1 MGKKKARGNGQGT
14 AYKRKGCST
23 WTASVVIGWRTP
35 EDDTKKPVP
44 IKRTKGGFKTKK
56 EALVYCDALQKSI
69 QERKHLTLQ
78 AVFEEWKEKYS
89 DRIAAS
95 TMAGYLSAYK
105 HFSALHDILIEN
117 ISAQNLQDCM
127 DLCPAGKRTHQ
138 VMKVIAGLL
147 WGYAFDSNYV
157 ERDITKNLY
166 TGKGKS
172 EQRDPISEEEVE
184 IIRQA
189 IGKEKYAEYIYSL
202 CYLGFRPGEFLAL
215 TKSDLHHKDGVTY
228 LVGGSKT
235 DAGKDR
241 PVPIPSAISGI
252 ILQRLNVDGTD
263 LLFPQYQ
270 TNRKGEFIGYKKMS
284 HDYFNKHVFKP
295 MMNKLGIDDGKVPY
309 CARHTY
315 SDKLKDAEGDDKTKA
330 KIFGHTDYEFTK
342 KRYQSTNI
350 QEIKAVG
357 DSIK

>member
-1 MGKKKARGNGQGT
+1 MGKPKARGNGQGT
-14 AYKRKGCST
+14 AYKRKNSST
-23 WTASVVIGWRTP
+23 WTASVVVGWRIP
-35 EDDTKKPVP
+35 KDDSKQNIP
-44 IKRTKGGFKTKK
+44 IKRTKAGFKTKK
-56 EALVYCDALQKSI
+56 EALQYCEILRNSL
-69 QERKHLTLQ
+69 QERKHMTLQ
-78 AVFEEWKEKYS
+78 EVFDEWKEKYAN
-89 DRIAAS
+89 RIVAS
-95 TMAGYLSAYK
+95 TMAGYVSAYK
-105 HFSALHDILIEN
+105 HFSAFHNVLMEN

-127 DLCPAGKRTHQ
+127 DACAAGKRTHQ

-147 WGYAFDSNYV
+147 WGYAFDSKYID
-157 ERDITKNLY
+157 RDITKNLY

-172 EQRDPISEEEVE
+172 EQRDPITEEEVE
-184 IIRQA
+184 LIRQA
-189 IGKEKYAEYIYSL
+189 IGAEKYADYIYAL

-215 TKSDLHHKDGVTY
+215 KKSDLRHEDGVTY

-235 DAGKDR
+235 DAGKER

-263 LLFPQYQ
+263 LLFPQYK
-270 TNRKGEFIGYKKMS
+270 TNRKGQFIGYKKMS

-295 MMNKLGIDDGKVPY
+295 MMNKLGIEAGKVPY

-315 SDKLKDAEGDDKTKA
+315 SDKLKEAEGDDKTKA